1 MIIKDVLTA
10 LFAVS
15 IVNHISIGLLQ
26 YLRDEISTTD
36 YFIRMGLAFAL
47 ILLVIHSWGGALINE
62 VFDISFNNFER
73 HECA

>member
-47 ILLVIHSWGGALINE
+47 ILLVIHSWGGGAYK
-62 VFDISFNNFER
+62 
-73 HECA
+73 

>member
-47 ILLVIHSWGGALINE
+47 ILLVIHSWEGRL
-62 VFDISFNNFER
+62 
-73 HECA
+73 

>member
-10 LFAVS
+10 LFAVI

-47 ILLVIHSWGGALINE
+47 ILLVIHSWGGAYK
-62 VFDISFNNFER
+62 
-73 HECA
+73 

>member
-47 ILLVIHSWGGALINE
+47 ILLVIHSWGGGRL
-62 VFDISFNNFER
+62 
-73 HECA
+73 

>member
-10 LFAVS
+10 LFVVI

-47 ILLVIHSWGGALINE
+47 ILLVIHSWEGRL
-62 VFDISFNNFER
+62 
-73 HECA
+73 

>member
-10 LFAVS
+10 LFAVA

-47 ILLVIHSWGGALINE
+47 ILLVIHSW
-62 VFDISFNNFER
+62 
-73 HECA
+73 

>member
-47 ILLVIHSWGGALINE
+47 ILLVIHSWGGRL
-62 VFDISFNNFER
+62 
-73 HECA
+73 

>member
-47 ILLVIHSWGGALINE
+47 ILLVIHSWEGR
-62 VFDISFNNFER
+62 V
-73 HECA
+73 

>member
-26 YLRDEISTTD
+26 YLRDEISTT
-36 YFIRMGLAFAL
+36 
-47 ILLVIHSWGGALINE
+47 V
-62 VFDISFNNFER
+62 SFTELN
-73 HECA
+73 

>member
-47 ILLVIHSWGGALINE
+47 ILLVIHSWGGAYK
-62 VFDISFNNFER
+62 
-73 HECA
+73 